1 MKSSSYVVPTLR
13 TVLVSISTLILLALL
28 SPSGVFAQDTGTS
41 GISIKPTIF
50 EDALDPG
57 DVYNSVVRVSNLT
70 DIPQTYYVSVRDVIN
85 ITEGGRPLFADY
97 GEVTEFGIADWVTVP
112 DGPIEIGAGATIEV
126 PFTVNVPQNA
136 GPGSHIGGIFIGPKA
151 ERPDELGTG
160 VGYQLVPIV
169 SIQISGDLI
178 EDADIRAF
186 STKKL
191 FYGGPEVSFTVTIE
205 NKGNVAVRPRGPI
218 EIKNMFGK
226 QVGSIMVN
234 ENAGLI
240 PPKTV
245 RTYEVE
251 WTGEDSVFFGRF
263 VANVT
268 LAYGQLGVKSILRSI
283 SFWILPMNII
293 LPVII
298 GIAIFVF
305 GIYGMVRLY
314 IRKHIRAIERATGR
328 SLKNAPQH
336 QEPLS
341 RLSFIAIFLLV
352 FTIIFMMVLFL
363 FFA

>member
-1 MKSSSYVVPTLR
+1 MKSSFHI
-13 TVLVSISTLILLALL
+13 VSISRTVCASVMVLVLGLLL
-28 SPSGVFAQDTGTS
+28 SPGAVFAQDGGAS

-50 EDALDPG
+50 EDSLDPG
-57 DVYNSVVRVSNLT
+57 DTYNSIVKVSNLT
-70 DIPQTYYVSVRDVIN
+70 DTPQTYYASVRDVIN

-112 DGPIEIGAGATIEV
+112 EGPIEIAAGATIEV
-126 PFTVNVPQNA
+126 PFTVDVPMNA
-136 GPGSHIGGIFIGPKA
+136 SPGSHIGGIFIGPKA
-151 ERPDELGTG
+151 ERPEELGTG

-191 FYGGPEVSFTVTIE
+191 FYGKPEVSFTVTVE
-205 NKGNVAVRPRGPI
+205 NKGNVAIRARGPI
-218 EIKNMFGK
+218 EIKSMFGK
-226 QVGSIMVN
+226 KIGSIMVN

-240 PPKTV
+240 PPRTV
-245 RTYEVE
+245 RTYTVD
-251 WTGEDSVFFGRF
+251 WVGEDEVFFGRF

-268 LAYGQLGVKSILRSI
+268 LGYGQFGVKSMLRSI

-293 LPVII
+293 LPILI
-298 GIAIFVF
+298 GFTIFVLS
-305 GIYGMVRLY
+305 IYGMVRVY
-314 IRKHIRAIERATGR
+314 IRKHIRAIEQSTGR
-328 SLKNAPQH
+328 SIKNMPHQ

-341 RLSFIAIFLLV
+341 RLAFIAILLLV
-352 FTIIFMMVLFL
+352 FTIIFMMILFL